1 MQLILPG
8 LRMALDKNSLAELY
22 AKRARLYDLSANAY
36 YLLGFREFAYR
47 KAAIRALNL
56 KRGDTVV
63 EIGCGTGLNFSGL
76 IDCIGLEGKL
86 IGVDLTAEMLSGA
99 AHRARRNSWTNV
111 ELVRQDAATYL
122 FPERVDGILSTFALT
137 LIPEYD
143 EIIKNGVAALGP
155 RKRFVILDFKEPE
168 QWPFWLIQFFV
179 TITRPFGVSL
189 DLTTRHPWESL
200 ARYAESLEFREFYF
214 GAVYLCAGE
223 KHGR

>member
-1 MQLILPG
+1 
-8 LRMALDKNSLAELY
+8 MALDKNSLAELY

-76 IDCIGLEGKL
+76 IDCIGPEGKL
-86 IGVDLTAEMLSGA
+86 IGVDLTQEMLNGA
-99 AHRARRNSWTNV
+99 AQRAHRNSWTNV
-111 ELVRQDAATYL
+111 ELIHQDATTYL
-122 FPERVDGILSTFALT
+122 FPQRVDGIIATFAIT

-143 EIIKNGVAALGP
+143 QIISHGVASLGP
-155 RKRFVILDFKEPE
+155 GKRFVILDFKEPE
-168 QWPFWLIQFFV
+168 HWPSWLIQFFV

-200 ARYAESLEFREFYF
+200 ARHAESVEFREFYF
-214 GAVYLCAGE
+214 GAAYLCVGE